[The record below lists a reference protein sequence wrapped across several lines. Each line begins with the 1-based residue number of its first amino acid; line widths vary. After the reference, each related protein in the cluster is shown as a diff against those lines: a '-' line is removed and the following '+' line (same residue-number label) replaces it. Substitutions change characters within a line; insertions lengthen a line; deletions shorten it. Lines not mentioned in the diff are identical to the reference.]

1 MAPKAKPAE
10 TDSTLKREVAGRYV
24 TRDGRFAVEQS
35 SSGWLLIDN
44 DATDELGQAL
54 VRGQFGTREAAREAI
69 DDARTG
75 PAPVSR
81 LERRLAERPSAPS
94 TSRATPA
101 RRGPA
106 GAQPSA
112 RPRSARPRTDRA
124 GEARETR
131 ARRGTGRATP
141 TTSSSNVAQ
150 EPPPV
155 AIREYRRSDGSALR
169 ALWREAEFRLRG
181 DDDDSLATM
190 ARRNPGLM
198 LVATEAKE
206 IVGSALGAWDG
217 RHGWIYHMA
226 TAKSHRR
233 SGVGR
238 SLVEEIERRL
248 GALGCYDVNVNVGE
262 TNAGAQR
269 FWSAV
274 GYPAVATRRYRKE
287 LREG

>member
-10 TDSTLKREVAGRYV
+10 TDSTLKREVAGRYL

-44 DATDELGQAL
+44 EATDELGQPL
-54 VRGQFGTREAAREAI
+54 VRGQFATREAARDAIEA
-69 DDARTG
+69 ARAG
-75 PAPVSR
+75 PAPVSK
-81 LERRLAERPSAPS
+81 LGRRLAERPRSTSPSRAVREPRRSGSDDETGQPVTERAGKADKPAAGRGGLRVVPTAPS
-94 TSRATPA
+94 KAAT
-101 RRGPA
+101 
-106 GAQPSA
+106 
-112 RPRSARPRTDRA
+112 
-124 GEARETR
+124 
-131 ARRGTGRATP
+131 
-141 TTSSSNVAQ
+141 Q
-150 EPPPV
+150 EPEAPPV
-155 AIREYRRSDGSALR
+155 KIREYRRSDGTALR

-198 LVATEAKE
+198 LVATADKQV
-206 IVGSALGAWDG
+206 VGSALGAWDG

-262 TNAGAQR
+262 SNAGAQR

-287 LREG
+287 LREA